1 MADVLV
7 LCYHAVSERFP
18 ASLSVTPSA
27 FERQLDLLVR
37 AGYRGMTFAEAI
49 RAPDRRS
56 VAITFDDAYLSVLE
70 LGKPLLDAVGYPASV
85 YAPTGYLDSPERP
98 LSWEGIDNW
107 IGGPHERELLPMSW
121 DQLGGLA
128 DAGWEVGS
136 HTRTHPHLTTLD
148 DGALRSELAESRAT
162 VEDRLGR
169 PCPTLA
175 YPYGD
180 YDERVVEAARAA
192 GYSAA
197 GTLPGR
203 LHAERPLA
211 WPRVGVYHT
220 DDERRFRMKISR
232 TMRRLRGSRLW
243 PTG

>member
-18 ASLSVTPSA
+18 APLSVTPAA
-27 FERQLDLLVR
+27 FERQLRVLSR
-37 AGYRGMTFAEAI
+37 AGYRAATFEEAV
-49 RAPDRRS
+49 RARS
-56 VAITFDDAYLSVLE
+56 GRTVAITFDDAYLSVLE
-70 LGKPLLDAVGYPASV
+70 LAKPLLDEVGFPATV
-85 YAPTGYLDSPERP
+85 YAPTAYLDTPERP
-98 LSWEGIDNW
+98 LAWDGIEQW
-107 IGGPHERELLPMSW
+107 LGGEHEQELLPMSW

-128 DAGWEVGS
+128 EAGWEIGS

-148 DGALRSELAESRAT
+148 DGSLREELVRSREE
-162 VEDRLGR
+162 VERRLGQ

-180 YDERVVEAARAA
+180 HDERVVEAAGAA

-197 GTLPGR
+197 GTLPAR
-203 LHAERPLA
+203 LHGERALA
-211 WPRVGVYHT
+211 WPRVGIYHG
-220 DDERRFRMKISR
+220 DDERRFRMKVSR

>member
-18 ASLSVTPSA
+18 ASLSVTPAA

-37 AGYRGMTFAEAI
+37 AGYRGVTFAEAV
-49 RAPDRRS
+49 RASEGRC

-85 YAPTGYLDSPERP
+85 YAPTAYLDSPERP
-98 LSWEGIDNW
+98 LSWDGIDNW
-107 IGGPHERELLPMSW
+107 IGGPHERELLPLSW
-121 DQLGGLA
+121 DQLGDLA

-136 HTRTHPHLTTLD
+136 HTHTHPHLTALD
-148 DGALRSELAESRAT
+148 DDALGSELVESRAA
-162 VEDRLGR
+162 VEARLGR

-180 YDERVVEAARAA
+180 YDERVVEAAGAA

-203 LHAERPLA
+203 LHSARPLA
-211 WPRVGVYHT
+211 WPRVGIYHA
-220 DDERRFRMKISR
+220 DDERRFRLKISR

>member
-1 MADVLV
+1 MPDVLV

-18 ASLSVTPSA
+18 APLSVTPEA
-27 FERQLDLLVR
+27 FERQLALLVR
-37 AGYRGMTFAEAI
+37 SGFEGATFDAAVSGLP
-49 RAPDRRS
+49 ARRT
-56 VAITFDDAYLSVLE
+56 VAVTFDDAYLSVLR
-70 LGKPLLDAVGYPASV
+70 LAKPLLDAVGFPATV
-85 YAPTGYLDSPERP
+85 YAPTAYLDTPERP
-98 LSWEGIDNW
+98 LSWDGIDQW
-107 IGGPHERELLPMSW
+107 IGGPFERELLPMSW

-128 DAGWEVGS
+128 EAGWEIGS
-136 HTRTHPHLTTLD
+136 HTRTHPHLTTIGD
-148 DGALRSELAESRAT
+148 DQLRSELVDSRERIET
-162 VEDRLGR
+162 RLGR

-180 YDERVVEAARAA
+180 HDERVVEAAGAA

-220 DDERRFRMKISR
+220 DDERRFRLKVSR
-232 TMRRLRGSRLW
+232 PMRLLRGSRLW
-243 PTG
+243 PG

>member
-18 ASLSVTPSA
+18 AALSVTPEA
-27 FERQLDLLVR
+27 FERQLRLLSR
-37 AGYRGMTFAEAI
+37 AGYRGATFEEAV
-49 RAPDRRS
+49 RARS
-56 VAITFDDAYLSVLE
+56 GRTVAITFDDAYLSVLE
-70 LGKPLLDAVGYPASV
+70 LAKPLLDEAGFPATV
-85 YAPTGYLDSPERP
+85 YAPTAYLDTPERP
-98 LSWEGIDNW
+98 LAWDGIEQW
-107 IGGPHERELLPMSW
+107 LGGEHQQELLPMSW

-128 DAGWEVGS
+128 EAGWEIGS

-148 DGALRSELAESRAT
+148 DATLREELVRSREE
-162 VEDRLGR
+162 VERRLGR

-180 YDERVVEAARAA
+180 HDERVVEAAGAA

-197 GTLPGR
+197 GTLPAR
-203 LHAERPLA
+203 LHRERALA

-220 DDERRFRMKISR
+220 DDERRFRMKVSR
-232 TMRRLRGSRLW
+232 VMRRLRGSRLW

>member
-7 LCYHAVSERFP
+7 LCYHAVSESFP
-18 ASLSVTPSA
+18 ASLSVTPAA

-37 AGYRGMTFAEAI
+37 AGYRGATFADAI
-49 RAPDRRS
+49 QAQSGRT
-56 VAITFDDAYLSVLE
+56 VAITFDDAYLSVLQ
-70 LGKPLLDAVGYPASV
+70 LAKPMLDAVGYPGSV
-85 YAPTGYLDSPERP
+85 YAPTDYLDSPERP
-98 LSWEGIDNW
+98 LTWDGIDNW

-128 DAGWEVGS
+128 AAGWEVGS
-136 HTRTHPHLTTLD
+136 HTRTHPHLTTIGD
-148 DGALRSELAESRAT
+148 DALRSELGESRER
-162 VEDRLGR
+162 VEARLGR

-180 YDERVVEAARAA
+180 YDERVVEAAAAA

-203 LHAERPLA
+203 LHAARPLA
-211 WPRVGVYHT
+211 WPRVGIYHA
-220 DDERRFRMKISR
+220 DDERRFRMKVSR
-232 TMRRLRGSRLW
+232 MMRRLRGSPLW
-243 PTG
+243 PAG